1 MIKINLTPIDE
12 LDNPLWFVPDVA
24 AFVLAATGCWFF
36 LTSAVEE
43 KLMEVEE
50 LQTETAQIQSSYDNI
65 AQDLEKFKNLENEV
79 ATLQGKISALKQITV
94 SKMSKYE
101 SVVLLEHLQTL
112 KPDGLWYEKIEI
124 NSAGKR
130 IEAVGRSF
138 DPILVAEFMGSLND
152 TKTQKVDPTDMR
164 TQLFFSNV
172 KIVTI
177 NQPEQTGGD
186 IDIEKFP
193 TYKLDISYQTREVKE
208 QVTEIN

>member
-24 AFVLAATGCWFF
+24 AFLLAATGCWFF
-36 LTSAVEE
+36 LTNAVEE

-50 LQTETAQIQSSYDNI
+50 LQTETAQIQASYDNI

-94 SKMSKYE
+94 SKLSKYE

-172 KIVTI
+172 KIITI
-177 NQPEQTGGD
+177 NQPEQSGGD
-186 IDIEKFP
+186 INIENFP
-193 TYKLDISYQTREVKE
+193 AYKLDISYQTREVKE

>member
-1 MIKINLTPIDE
+1 MKNFKPKLHKYKTP
-12 LDNPLWFVPDVA
+12 
-24 AFVLAATGCWFF
+24 
-36 LTSAVEE
+36 
-43 KLMEVEE
+43 
-50 LQTETAQIQSSYDNI
+50 YDNI
-65 AQDLEKFKNLENEV
+65 AQDLEKFENLENEV
-79 ATLQGKISALKQITV
+79 TLQGKISALKQITV
-94 SKMSKYE
+94 SKLSKYE

-172 KIVTI
+172 KIITI
-177 NQPEQTGGD
+177 NQPEQSGGD

-193 TYKLDISYQTREVKE
+193 TYKLDISYQTR
-208 QVTEIN
+208 